1 MKLSL
6 PRGNKEFYVHRHDR
20 LHLLNIS
27 AFLCLPGPNENPFS
41 VLKYIEES
49 FFNAMEAGHH
59 TLMDFFP
66 T

>member
-1 MKLSL
+1 MSDGNLIKACLMDEGLIKLL
-6 PRGNKEFYVHRHDR
+6 
-20 LHLLNIS
+20 

-41 VLKYIEES
+41 VSKYIKES

-66 T
+66 INYDV